1 MIDDMLVR
9 TELEVLTAPPR
20 RTPDW
25 DDVVRRAQPAL
36 RQRPVMLG
44 IAAAVGVVVCV
55 AATATV
61 TGGFD
66 RWLRGQP
73 GKPAPREEQRRF
85 ETVNGRSYAAFPT
98 TTKLRELIRTDVAG
112 KKYVLWGWR
121 SGNSLCLRLDGL
133 AFGRRSQGCAP
144 ASFVARTSAPVV
156 PVVGN
161 SAFYGD
167 LGIRPLAYASF
178 GLAADGVS
186 RVDVEK
192 FDGLY
197 RATLGGGA
205 YLVVDDG
212 PTSPNWGQ
220 RVVARSAAGRVTS
233 VALAD
238 SFGRVT
244 RRSARPG
251 GPTRAEAAI
260 HHPTVGWFMRHERRG
275 FSMQQLEL
283 TPDQR
288 HLLHNA
294 SGLGFLRLIK
304 PDPQSDVV
312 VGLSGLLCLTAVTSV
327 EGGGMG
333 CATPMD
339 AFSRGPLWWGGTGGG
354 SEYSTVYG
362 VAADGVKRIVM
373 FTADRQRYSVALKDN
388 LFVARVPRAQL
399 PFKLVAYD
407 RAGRVVGITAP
418 WLGTFRVPAKAEAPL
433 HPVLTVR
440 GPNGA
445 TLTLRA
451 GRPVRGFRCWQLKP
465 SAAPVSSGCER
476 PTHGTHLRIG
486 HVQPVG
492 RDVFVFGYV
501 DRSVLRARVRF
512 ENGDTVS
519 APTTDGYFL
528 LAIPRAHL
536 SQEQQKAWVV
546 GIYHRGDLA
555 NRQGLGIFYKVR

>member
-1 MIDDMLVR
+1 MIDDTLVR
-9 TELEVLTAPPR
+9 NELEALTPPPP

-36 RQRPVMLG
+36 RQRPVVLG
-44 IAAAVGVVVCV
+44 LAAAVAVVVCL
-55 AATATV
+55 AATAAV

-73 GKPAPREEQRRF
+73 GKPAPREEQQRF

-98 TTKLRELIRTDVAG
+98 TTKLRELLRTEVAG

-121 SGNSLCLRLDGL
+121 SGKSLCLRLDGL
-133 AFGRRSQGCAP
+133 AFRRSSQGCAP

-156 PVVGN
+156 PIVGN

-192 FDGLY
+192 FDGPY
-197 RATLGGGA
+197 RATLGGNA

-220 RVVARSAAGRVTS
+220 RVVAKTEAGRVTS

-238 SFGRVT
+238 SFGHVT

-251 GPTRAEAAI
+251 GPSRVDAAI

-275 FSMQQLEL
+275 FSIEQLEL
-283 TPDQR
+283 TPEQR
-288 HLLHNA
+288 RLLHNP
-294 SGLGFLRLIK
+294 STMGFLRLVK
-304 PDPQSDVV
+304 PDPQSDIV

-327 EGGGMG
+327 EGGGIA
-333 CATPMD
+333 CSTPKE

-354 SEYSTVYG
+354 SEYFTVYG

-373 FTADRQRYSVALKDN
+373 FTAGRQSYSVALKDN

-399 PFKLVAYD
+399 PSKLVAYD
-407 RAGRVVGITAP
+407 RTGRVVGIAAP
-418 WLGTFRVPAKAEAPL
+418 WFGTFPVPANAEAPL
-433 HPVLTVR
+433 HPVLIVR

-445 TLTLRA
+445 TLMLRA
-451 GRPVRGFRCWQLKP
+451 GRPVRGFRCWRLEP
-465 SAAPVSSGCER
+465 SAAPVSSDCE
-476 PTHGTHLRIG
+476 PPIHGGHVRLD

-492 RDVFVFGYV
+492 RDVFVFGHV
-501 DRSVLRARVRF
+501 DQSVMRARLRF

-519 APTTDGYFL
+519 VPPKDGYFV

-536 SQEQQKAWVV
+536 SREQQKAWVLGV
-546 GIYHRGDLA
+546 YHEGDRSE
-555 NRQGLGIFYKVR
+555 RQGLGFFYKVR